1 MRRMALMAALL
12 APAGCAASL
21 PAMTPEQQAEATA
34 WRDAVAAK
42 IRSRT
47 YFPRD
52 PNLPPPMMSG
62 ATTVR
67 FSVAADGT
75 IYTPQIVR
83 ASAEPLYNAAALT
96 IVLSSA
102 PLPPPPAFLL
112 KDSQPMSLVVPI
124 AFTLPPG
131 PMAPR

>member
-1 MRRMALMAALL
+1 
-12 APAGCAASL
+12 
-21 PAMTPEQQAEATA
+21 MTPEQQAEVTA
-34 WRDAVAAK
+34 WRDVVVTK

-52 PNLPPPMMSG
+52 PNLPAPMMSG
-62 ATTVR
+62 AATVR
-67 FSVAADGT
+67 FSVAANGT

-96 IVLSSA
+96 IVLSTA

-112 KDSQPMSLVVPI
+112 KNSQPVSLVVPI
-124 AFTLPPG
+124 AFDLPRG